1 MERKILVIQN
11 QRIKYQ
17 NCTIDSKKSTDIDE
31 LKSLL
36 REFRIR
42 VNHKKILRLMKKI
55 NIKSVIRK
63 KKFKYKKT

>member
-1 MERKILVIQN
+1 M
-11 QRIKYQ
+11 
-17 NCTIDSKKSTDIDE
+17 DE